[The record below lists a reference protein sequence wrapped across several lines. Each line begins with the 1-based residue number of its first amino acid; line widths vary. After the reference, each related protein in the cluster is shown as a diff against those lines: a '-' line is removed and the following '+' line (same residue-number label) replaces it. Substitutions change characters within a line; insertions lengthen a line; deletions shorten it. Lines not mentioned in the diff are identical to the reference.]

1 MKKIIALLSVVLVM
15 TSCTEDITKND
26 LAFQAQFGESLWR
39 TTAASASF
47 DESQGLVITAYNRNE
62 EITLRTVSG
71 NPGRYVLGTVNDA
84 NYADYYN
91 ADTMGFYETYSGN
104 TGGIYAIDRIT
115 AAGSGYVES
124 NNAYTTG
131 GSGSGLRVA
140 YVTGANG
147 GVTEITIVS
156 RGDGYKA
163 GDIVTIEGGN
173 NNAKFR
179 ILNLQQSN
187 GEVIITEVG
196 DGTVTGK
203 FLFSALDEDTGDVVT
218 FSQGVFYRIPIQ

>member
-1 MKKIIALLSVVLVM
+1 MKKIITLLAVVLVM

-26 LAFQAQFGESLWR
+26 PAFQAQFGESLWR
-39 TTAASASF
+39 TAAASASF
-47 DESQGLVITAYNRNE
+47 DESQGLVIKAYNKNE
-62 EITLRTVSG
+62 EITLRTTSG
-71 NPGRYVLGTVNDA
+71 NPGTYVLGTVNDA
-84 NYADYYN
+84 NYADYNN

-104 TGGIYAIDRIT
+104 VGGIYAIDRIT
-115 AAGSGYVES
+115 SAGTSYVDS

-140 YVTGANG
+140 YETGVNG
-147 GVTEITIVS
+147 GVTNVTIVS

-163 GDIVTIEGGN
+163 GEIITIEGGD
-173 NNAKFR
+173 NNATFR

-187 GEVIITEVG
+187 GEVIITEAG
-196 DGTVTGK
+196 DGTITGK

-218 FSQGVFYRIPIQ
+218 FSQGVFYRIPIR